1 MHKID
6 KKKINRYENKNKM
19 TDILVKRINMD
30 IERYY
35 FMRESRMD
43 ILMTL
48 EKANN
53 IEKELLQ
60 KIKEEQKREETIDN
74 SCSICMESL
83 DNKNIVNTKCKHKF
97 CLSCIIN
104 NHNYNKNTGNLCSIC
119 RTELL

>member
-1 MHKID
+1 MAD
-6 KKKINRYENKNKM
+6 LLADRINYEN
-19 TDILVKRINMD
+19 
-30 IERYY
+30 ERYY
-35 FMRESRMD
+35 SMRKTKMNLFMS
-43 ILMTL
+43 L
-48 EKANN
+48 EKANDLEK
-53 IEKELLQ
+53 ILLTKVKEEKE
-60 KIKEEQKREETIDN
+60 EDN

>member
-1 MHKID
+1 MQQNER
-6 KKKINRYENKNKM
+6 KKQIEKQRNENKNKM

-30 IERYY
+30 IARYY

-60 KIKEEQKREETIDN
+60 KIKEEQ
-74 SCSICMESL
+74 
-83 DNKNIVNTKCKHKF
+83 
-97 CLSCIIN
+97 
-104 NHNYNKNTGNLCSIC
+104 
-119 RTELL
+119 

>member
-1 MHKID
+1 
-6 KKKINRYENKNKM
+6 M